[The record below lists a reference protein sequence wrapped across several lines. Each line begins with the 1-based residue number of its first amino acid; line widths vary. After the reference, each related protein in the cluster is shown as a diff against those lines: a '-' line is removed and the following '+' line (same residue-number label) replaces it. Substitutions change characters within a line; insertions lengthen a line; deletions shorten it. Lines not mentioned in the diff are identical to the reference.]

1 MYIHDHLQTFMS
13 PTGKDWAKIHKRQW
27 DKMDSIDDYLA
38 KKRKRTESVTQSVK
52 KLKLMTEQM
61 RANLSSIKKP
71 KTPVSHKK
79 QSSVKKQVIGT
90 SYKFLEWWGSSGFF
104 DSVLIWAF

>member
-1 MYIHDHLQTFMS
+1 MLH
-13 PTGKDWAKIHKRQW
+13 TGKDWAKIHKREW

-61 RANLSSIKKP
+61 RANLLSLKKP
-71 KTPVSHKK
+71 KTPVAVSQKK
-79 QSSVKKQVIGT
+79 QLSIRKPLPVVNHYS
-90 SYKFLEWWGSSGFF
+90 L
-104 DSVLIWAF
+104 